1 MRNQFLSCL
10 LITLSLVPPSSQATD
25 RTAVQSH
32 YLSYHKAGKAVV
44 AMALTKRVDVKE
56 VEKQVDVMVA
66 DAAWIAGEYGRAF
79 PEGGKLLKVVV
90 DHVKAMR
97 GMSFKELEHEWH
109 DLHYFDAADRDIGLD
124 LKAEDNEHFT
134 DPIHAIVH
142 PLMVLDA
149 ARRYAASPGE
159 EDLKSIKEEMEEGL
173 EQMEKQSSR
182 LLKKKD

>member
-1 MRNQFLSCL
+1 MRNPFLSCL
-10 LITLSLVPPSSQATD
+10 ILTLSLIPPTLRAAD
-25 RTAVQSH
+25 RPAIEAR

-44 AMALTKRVDVKE
+44 AMALAKRVDVKE

-66 DAAWIAGEYGRAF
+66 DATWIAGEYGRVF

-97 GMSFKELEHEWH
+97 GLSFKELEHEWH
-109 DLHYFDAADRDIGLD
+109 DLHHFDAADRDIGLD

-142 PLMVLDA
+142 PLLVLDA
-149 ARRYAASPGE
+149 ARRYAASHGE
-159 EDLKSIKEEMEEGL
+159 EELKSIKEEMEEGL